1 MRELWVNYGWAR
13 VFDEQLES
21 PGALTGATGSASRAL
36 NPISFGSVFAIPGLL
51 NGEAFRKLIAHGVCH
66 LYSSALSD
74 SVGGRKCFSCLEDTS
89 KGPRPLWGS
98 HRIALGWRQQ
108 RPNPFGTRI
117 ESLRV
122 SANDAQTL
130 LGLA

>member
-51 NGEAFRKLIAHGVCH
+51 NGEATRKLIGLTLGACH
-66 LYSSALSD
+66 
-74 SVGGRKCFSCLEDTS
+74 
-89 KGPRPLWGS
+89 
-98 HRIALGWRQQ
+98 
-108 RPNPFGTRI
+108 
-117 ESLRV
+117 
-122 SANDAQTL
+122 
-130 LGLA
+130 